1 MGQEDSPE
9 RGEAMDEKRW
19 EQYLNEVLSF
29 VKFKYDHKAIRRE
42 LAEHMADLKEELM
55 TEGVDKDAAEY
66 MAVEYMGD
74 AAEIGRELDQE
85 HHALLGWVWQISRVL
100 AILMVIVT
108 LVPMYYKVGSMIG
121 NIFERYEPPEG
132 VTEVWQRELDRE
144 YQIYD
149 DRLMLDTMHLYDDG
163 TLVVV
168 YRTTRPF
175 FAESIGWS
183 MGISLAAF
191 DENGEKLGLHGGGYK
206 KGGLYGLGYEKLKG
220 FSDEGKTVNIYCSDL
235 VITVDMATGEV
246 TDNAET

>member
-175 FAESIGWS
+175 FAESIDWS
-183 MGISLAAF
+183 MGISLEAF
-191 DENGEKLGLHGGGYK
+191 DENEKKLGLHGGGYK

-220 FSDEGKTVNIYCSDL
+220 FSDEVKTVNIYCSDL
-235 VITVDMATGEV
+235 VITVDMETGEV